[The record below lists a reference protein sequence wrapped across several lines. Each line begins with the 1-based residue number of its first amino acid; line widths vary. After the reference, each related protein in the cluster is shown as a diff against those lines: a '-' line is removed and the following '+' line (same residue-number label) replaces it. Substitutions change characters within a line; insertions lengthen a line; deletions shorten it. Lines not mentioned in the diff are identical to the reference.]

1 MQKTVK
7 LKLYPNMRQIQQI
20 ESTLGACR
28 FLYNKYIETRMKS
41 YELDKKSK
49 LSAYDFIITTYRELK
64 HGECE
69 WLKETNAQSHQHS
82 IIDAEKAYKAFLKTM
97 KETNKRRAGKEKSS
111 VYHPKFKSKR
121 NDIQSYYVSAQTI
134 KLKRDGDK
142 YQIKLPKMGKIRY
155 RGKLPEEFTYHDSR
169 IVKRYGFY
177 YLYLVISIPDQTPTQ
192 NTNMIISIDVGIKN
206 YASVLVM
213 DFGDENHESNLLF
226 LTKSHFMK
234 QQRVKSLLKRR
245 LKLQQIVS
253 YKIETN
259 KKNKLDHPYT
269 SNNILKLRRKIQ
281 AIDRQFQNIRDNM
294 MYQMISTLVKA
305 KPKCIVMEDLNIR
318 SMLKRIPYDAKRK
331 LRDRISKSAFYI
343 FTQRMKFKCDEYGI
357 EFKQAGKYFASS
369 KICSHCGYKNTKLT
383 LHDRTYIC
391 PKCGMQIDR
400 DLNACVNLIRHCP
413 KTSGE

>member
-49 LSAYDFIITTYRELK
+49 LSAYDFITTTYRELK
-64 HGECE
+64 YGECE

-82 IIDAEKAYKAFLKTM
+82 IIDAEKAYKAFLKTV
-97 KETNKRRAGKEKSS
+97 KETNKRRAGKGKSG
-111 VYHPKFKSKR
+111 VYHPEFKSKR

-142 YQIKLPKMGKIRY
+142 YQIKLPKIRKIRY

-177 YLYLVISIPDQTPTQ
+177 YLYLVISIPDQTMMQ

-213 DFGDENHESNLLF
+213 DFG
-226 LTKSHFMK
+226 
-234 QQRVKSLLKRR
+234 
-245 LKLQQIVS
+245 
-253 YKIETN
+253 
-259 KKNKLDHPYT
+259 
-269 SNNILKLRRKIQ
+269 
-281 AIDRQFQNIRDNM
+281 
-294 MYQMISTLVKA
+294 
-305 KPKCIVMEDLNIR
+305 
-318 SMLKRIPYDAKRK
+318 
-331 LRDRISKSAFYI
+331 
-343 FTQRMKFKCDEYGI
+343 
-357 EFKQAGKYFASS
+357 
-369 KICSHCGYKNTKLT
+369 CSGN
-383 LHDRTYIC
+383 
-391 PKCGMQIDR
+391 GFW
-400 DLNACVNLIRHCP
+400 
-413 KTSGE
+413 G